1 MCQQKLT
8 KMTKFEYQ
16 FALITGASSGIGKS
30 FAYLLAQKGVN
41 LVLTARSEDK
51 LVQIADEL
59 KAKFNINVICIKA
72 DLSEINA
79 PQMIFD
85 EIVKHNISIDLLIN
99 NAGIGKWTNF
109 LDESIDSYQAMIQLN
124 ITSLMT
130 LTQLFLPKMLQNKK
144 GGIINIASTGALQPC
159 PYIAVYCATKS
170 FVLNFSESL
179 HGEYFDKGITVTAIC
194 PGNTQTDFQKT
205 AHANTKGMSFES
217 PDEVAKQSIEALL
230 KRQNNKIIGFNN
242 VLQSFIP
249 RLFPRKTVINIV
261 KNMMNQK
268 VNG

>member
-1 MCQQKLT
+1 
-8 KMTKFEYQ
+8 MTKFEYQ
-16 FALITGASSGIGKS
+16 SALITGASSGIGKS
-30 FAYLLAQKGVN
+30 LAYLLASKGVD

-51 LVQIADEL
+51 LFHIAEEL
-59 KAKFNINVICIKA
+59 KAKFKIKVVYIKA

-79 PQMIFD
+79 AQLIFD
-85 EIVKHNISIDLLIN
+85 EIAKQGISIDLLIN

-124 ITSLMT
+124 VNSLVS
-130 LTQLFLPKMLQNKK
+130 LTHLFLPKMLENKK

-179 HGEYFDKGITVTAIC
+179 YGEYYDKGITVSAIC
-194 PGNTQTDFQKT
+194 PGNTQTGFQKT
-205 AHANTKGMSFES
+205 ARANTKGMSFES
-217 PDEVAKQSIEALL
+217 PDEVAKQSLEALL
-230 KRQNNKIIGFNN
+230 KRKNNKIIGLNN
-242 VLQSFIP
+242 YLQSFIP
-249 RLFPRKTVINIV
+249 RFFPRKTVIKIV
-261 KNMMNQK
+261 KNMMNKK

>member
-1 MCQQKLT
+1 
-8 KMTKFEYQ
+8 MTKFNYQ
-16 FALITGASSGIGKS
+16 SALITGASSGIGKS
-30 FAYLLAQKGVN
+30 FAYLLASKGVH

-51 LVQIADEL
+51 LLLIAEEL
-59 KAKFNINVICIKA
+59 KATFKIKVVCIKA

-85 EIVKHNISIDLLIN
+85 QIANQNIAIDLLIN
-99 NAGIGKWTNF
+99 NAGFGKWTNF
-109 LDESIDSYQAMIQLN
+109 LDESIATYQEMIQLN
-124 ITSLMT
+124 VHSLVT
-130 LTQLFLPKMLQNKK
+130 LTQLFLPQMVQNKK

-194 PGNTQTDFQKT
+194 PGNTQTDFQKK
-205 AHANTKGMSFES
+205 AQANTHGMSFES
-217 PDEVAKQSIEALL
+217 PDEVAKQSLEALV
-230 KRQNNKIIGFNN
+230 KRRNNKIIGWNN
-242 VLQSFIP
+242 YLQSFIP
-249 RLFPRKTVINIV
+249 RLFPRKLVIKIV
-261 KNMMNQK
+261 KKMMDKK

>member
-1 MCQQKLT
+1 
-8 KMTKFEYQ
+8 MTKFEYKS
-16 FALITGASSGIGKS
+16 ALITGASSGIGKS

-51 LVQIADEL
+51 LLQIKQEISANYDV
-59 KAKFNINVICIKA
+59 NVIYIVA
-72 DLSEINA
+72 DLSEPHA
-79 PQMIFD
+79 PQLIFD
-85 EIVKHNISIDLLIN
+85 EVSKQNISIDLLIN

-109 LDESIDSYQAMIQLN
+109 LDQSIETYQKMIQLN
-124 ITSLMT
+124 INSLVT
-130 LTQLFLPKMLQNKK
+130 LSQLFLPQMLQNKK

-179 HGEYFDKGITVTAIC
+179 YGEYLDKGIIVTAIC
-194 PGNTQTDFQKT
+194 PGNTQTEFQKI
-205 AHANTKGMSFES
+205 ANANTKGMTYES
-217 PDEVAKQSIEALL
+217 ADEVAKQSIEALL
-230 KRQNNKIIGFNN
+230 KRKNNKIIGFNN
-242 VLQSFIP
+242 ILQSFIP

-261 KNMMNQK
+261 KNIMNKK

>member
-1 MCQQKLT
+1 
-8 KMTKFEYQ
+8 MTKFEYQ
-16 FALITGASSGIGKS
+16 SALITGASSGIGKS
-30 FAYLLAQKGVN
+30 FAYLLASKGVN
-41 LVLTARSEDK
+41 LVLSARSEDK
-51 LVQIADEL
+51 LLQISEEL
-59 KAKFNINVICIKA
+59 KAEFKINVVCIKT

-79 PQMIFD
+79 SQLIFD
-85 EIVKHNISIDLLIN
+85 QIAKQNISIDLLIN

-109 LDESIDSYQAMIQLN
+109 LDESINSYQEMIQLN
-124 ITSLMT
+124 VNSLVT
-130 LTQLFLPKMLQNKK
+130 LTQLFLPQMLQNKK

-179 HGEYFDKGITVTAIC
+179 YGEYFDKGITVTAIC

-205 AHANTKGMSFES
+205 ARANTQGMSFES

-230 KRQNNKIIGFNN
+230 KRKNNKIIGFNN
-242 VLQSFIP
+242 YLQSFIP
-249 RLFPRKTVINIV
+249 RLLSRKIVIKIV
-261 KNMMNQK
+261 KNMMDKK